1 MSQRTHNPGLLFTL
15 WTVRYSLEQSRQTTG
30 SWAPRVCGEVRRP
43 VEVDS
48 EHPTIP
54 SVPCTPKGRQEPDL
68 AQHPPATGGVAKGTD
83 WLLPNLCPPTAGCG
97 CSFPGPPS
105 PIIAVPVFS
114 EGKGLVPATRG
125 FTAVAAPSA
134 VQGCPSGRRGRSSLL
149 SWSPRVSAGPG
160 DQEHSAVSTG
170 LHGRSWTSRK
180 ARKEGPRCRG
190 P

>member
-97 CSFPGPPS
+97 CFPRTALAHHCRPSFLRGQGTRPS
-105 PIIAVPVFS
+105 HQ
-114 EGKGLVPATRG
+114 GLH
-125 FTAVAAPSA
+125 SC
-134 VQGCPSGRRGRSSLL
+134 GCPLCGAGLPIREEREKLLAVLVSPGQRRA
-149 SWSPRVSAGPG
+149 W
-160 DQEHSAVSTG
+160 
-170 LHGRSWTSRK
+170 
-180 ARKEGPRCRG
+180 
-190 P
+190 